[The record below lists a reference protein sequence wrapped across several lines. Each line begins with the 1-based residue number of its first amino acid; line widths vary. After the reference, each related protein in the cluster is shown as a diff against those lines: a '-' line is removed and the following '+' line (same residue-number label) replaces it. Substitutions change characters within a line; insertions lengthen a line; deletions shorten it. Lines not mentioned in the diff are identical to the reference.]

1 MEQNKLCV
9 AQRTCD
15 TVCFGM
21 EIYVCLSQRKKSP
34 SATAP
39 GSPSPYFM
47 LCQLQNGVISDRG
60 KVGAKPHENM
70 TSRSQR
76 EEVWIRYTSLTQE
89 TSIRSRL
96 DEIWLRPS
104 CKQTRATGIRTRSSH
119 RQVSIPFIYHNYF
132 WDEFFWPG
140 TVNMVVIQHG
150 KWPQTHLSNDTQST
164 TDVLTRI

>member
-1 MEQNKLCV
+1 MTLFALEWKSMCAFHSGKKVPRRLHQVPPPPISCFVNSRMESFQTGGKL
-9 AQRTCD
+9 
-15 TVCFGM
+15 
-21 EIYVCLSQRKKSP
+21 
-34 SATAP
+34 
-39 GSPSPYFM
+39 
-47 LCQLQNGVISDRG
+47 
-60 KVGAKPHENM
+60 GAKPHENM
-70 TSRSQR
+70 TSQSQR

-119 RQVSIPFIYHNYF
+119 RQISIPFIYRNYF

-140 TVNMVVIQHG
+140 TVNMVIIQHG

-164 TDVLTRI
+164 TNVLTRI